1 MIQGFTE
8 TNINTNLSTED
19 NRINKTVAFTQIRF
33 LVKLINDLD
42 GSVDYCY
49 PNVTIYNRYTAMEF
63 IYLST
68 PDSFTGS
75 INLLPAGH
83 WKYEVYEVS
92 WIGSVVV
99 ALNTAPATEIEVLP
113 VDDNN
118 GVVQGI
124 VTKGILNLTEKAGT
138 EQVQYNQHE
147 TAEGTNYIYYGVA
160 PPGPPPPPFANLYSL
175 SFDGIDDYLTFGD
188 VDVFTPNNSGAN
200 RGFSMSYW
208 LKLASGGQ
216 RVIGKTN
223 IFSGGQ
229 RFYEYQM
236 LVNSSGKLIL
246 NFFSGGVNTI
256 YIGLQID
263 ISSSY
268 NTWQNIIVSWDLGV
282 TSNDIIIYIDGVK
295 YSIAEG
301 NATASASGVFTAV
314 DNTINPLEIAQ
325 IGNNNGEIYFD
336 EFAIFDDAL
345 TQSQATAI
353 YNSGVPTDLSAM
365 AYLLGYWRNGDT
377 AGTSVFPTIEDYS
390 SNSNDG
396 TMENMDSGDIVTDV
410 P

>member
-1 MIQGFTE
+1 M
-8 TNINTNLSTED
+8 
-19 NRINKTVAFTQIRF
+19 
-33 LVKLINDLD
+33 
-42 GSVDYCY
+42 
-49 PNVTIYNRYTAMEF
+49 
-63 IYLST
+63 
-68 PDSFTGS
+68 
-75 INLLPAGH
+75 
-83 WKYEVYEVS
+83 
-92 WIGSVVV
+92 
-99 ALNTAPATEIEVLP
+99 
-113 VDDNN
+113 
-118 GVVQGI
+118 
-124 VTKGILNLTEKAGT
+124 LNLANKLGLNSIKNSAG
-138 EQVQYNQHE
+138 
-147 TAEGTNYIYYGVA
+147 GG
-160 PPGPPPPPFANLYSL
+160 FSNLYSL
-175 SFDGIDDYLTFGD
+175 SFDGIDDYLTFGNE
-188 VDVFTPNNSGAN
+188 DVFTPNNSGAN

-223 IFSGGQ
+223 IFDVQ
-229 RFYEYQM
+229 RYYEYQM
-236 LVNSSGKLIL
+236 LVNSTGKLII
-246 NFFSGGVNTI
+246 NFFSGGGNTI
-256 YIGLQID
+256 YIGIKVD

-282 TSNDIIIYIDGVK
+282 TGNDIIIYIDGVK

-301 NATASASGVFTAV
+301 NATDDSLGTFTSV
-314 DNTINPLEIAQ
+314 DNTINPLDIAK
-325 IGNNNGEIYFD
+325 IGSNNGEIYFD

-396 TMENMDSGDIVTDV
+396 TMTNMDSGDIVTDV

>member
-1 MIQGFTE
+1 M
-8 TNINTNLSTED
+8 
-19 NRINKTVAFTQIRF
+19 
-33 LVKLINDLD
+33 
-42 GSVDYCY
+42 
-49 PNVTIYNRYTAMEF
+49 
-63 IYLST
+63 
-68 PDSFTGS
+68 
-75 INLLPAGH
+75 
-83 WKYEVYEVS
+83 
-92 WIGSVVV
+92 
-99 ALNTAPATEIEVLP
+99 
-113 VDDNN
+113 
-118 GVVQGI
+118 
-124 VTKGILNLTEKAGT
+124 LNLANKLGLNSIKNSAG
-138 EQVQYNQHE
+138 
-147 TAEGTNYIYYGVA
+147 GGV
-160 PPGPPPPPFANLYSL
+160 GFSNLYSL
-175 SFDGIDDYLTFGD
+175 SFDGVDDYLTFGD
-188 VDVFTPNNSGAN
+188 ADVFTPNNSGAN

-223 IFSGGQ
+223 IFSGGI
-229 RFYEYQM
+229 RYYEYQM
-236 LVNSSGKLIL
+236 LVKSSGKLLL
-246 NFFSGGVNTI
+246 NFYSGGVNTI
-256 YIGLQID
+256 YIGLEID

>member
-282 TSNDIIIYIDGVK
+282 SSNDIIIYIDGVK

-325 IGNNNGEIYFD
+325 IGNNNGEIFFD

-345 TQSQATAI
+345 TQEQATTI
-353 YNSGVPTDLSAM
+353 YNSGVPTDLSDM

-377 AGTSVFPTIEDYS
+377 AGPSVYPTIEDYS
-390 SNSNDG
+390 ANSNDG
-396 TMENMDSGDIVTDV
+396 TMTNMDSGDIVTDV